1 MFSRIKKKKVK
12 GITFRSMFESEVCKK
27 LMDNKI
33 FFEYETLTIPFSVP
47 ESYHTYVPDVVLG
60 NGIIIEIKGQLTLAN
75 RDKHLYI
82 QRQLPKLDIRFVL
95 QNSKSKLYKGSKTTY
110 AQWLDK
116 HNFLWADKVIP
127 QEWIDERP
135 KEEPDRLF
143 IKRKS
148 KPYKYRSLDQY
159 RKGKS

>member
-1 MFSRIKKKKVK
+1 MFTRVKKKKVK
-12 GITFRSMFESEVCKK
+12 GITFRSVFESEVCKK

-82 QRQLPKLDIRFVL
+82 QRQLPKLSILEVL
-95 QNSKSKLYKGSKTTY
+95 LYLPIKNYVCLTIEHKLFY
-110 AQWLDK
+110 
-116 HNFLWADKVIP
+116 FLCKVLI
-127 QEWIDERP
+127 
-135 KEEPDRLF
+135 
-143 IKRKS
+143 
-148 KPYKYRSLDQY
+148 
-159 RKGKS
+159 

>member
-1 MFSRIKKKKVK
+1 
-12 GITFRSMFESEVCKK
+12 MFESEVCKK
-27 LMDNKI
+27 LMDDEV

-60 NGIIIEIKGQLTLAN
+60 NGIIVEIKGRLTLAN
-75 RDKHLYI
+75 RHKHLYI

-116 HNFLWADKVIP
+116 HNFLWANKTIP
-127 QEWIDERP
+127 QEWIDEEP

-143 IKRKS
+143 LKRKS
-148 KPYKYRSLDQY
+148 KSYKYRSLDQY